1 MKGLLTKDFRI
12 LAGQKRYFTII
23 ILIALI
29 FLCSG
34 QPAQIIVG
42 YCTMFGMLFTVNT
55 ISYDEFDHGY
65 LFLFTLPV
73 TRKDYVLEKYVFML
87 LCGGGFWAVSAAA
100 GFVADY
106 IRGDVVSL
114 LEWLMPM
121 FLILL
126 EMTIF
131 LAVMLPVSL
140 KYGMEKKQDSNH
152 DSGVCGAWGRNCS
165 KEASAGEFCGRAE
178 VVCAVKSCGRDCGSV
193 SDFPGHIGGILCGQ
207 YPHYAKKGILR
218 IATLQIVQKIG

>member
-73 TRKDYVLEKYVFML
+73 TRKDYVLEKYVFMM

-121 FLILL
+121 FLNFIRDDNFSGSHASGQP
-126 EMTIF
+126 EIR
-131 LAVMLPVSL
+131 
-140 KYGMEKKQDSNH
+140 YGKKQDSNH
-152 DSGVCGAWGRNCS
+152 DSGVCGAWGCNCS

-193 SDFPGHIGGILCGQ
+193 SGFPGHIGGILCGQ
-207 YPHYAKKGILR
+207 CPHYAKKGILR

>member
-100 GFVADY
+100 GFVVDY

-131 LAVMLPVSL
+131 LRWSAQLNPAAVTAVVFLVSL
-140 KYGMEKKQDSNH
+140 
-152 DSGVCGAWGRNCS
+152 
-165 KEASAGEFCGRAE
+165 
-178 VVCAVKSCGRDCGSV
+178 
-193 SDFPGHIGGILCGQ
+193 
-207 YPHYAKKGILR
+207 
-218 IATLQIVQKIG
+218 ATLAVSFAGSIRIMQKKVF

>member
-73 TRKDYVLEKYVFML
+73 TRKDYVLEKYV
-87 LCGGGFWAVSAAA
+87 CCCAA
-100 GFVADY
+100 
-106 IRGDVVSL
+106 VVSGQFPQRPVL
-114 LEWLMPM
+114 WW
-121 FLILL
+121 IISV
-126 EMTIF
+126 EMWCLF
-131 LAVMLPVSL
+131 
-140 KYGMEKKQDSNH
+140 
-152 DSGVCGAWGRNCS
+152 
-165 KEASAGEFCGRAE
+165 
-178 VVCAVKSCGRDCGSV
+178 
-193 SDFPGHIGGILCGQ
+193 
-207 YPHYAKKGILR
+207 
-218 IATLQIVQKIG
+218 

>member
-73 TRKDYVLEKYVFML
+73 SRKDYVLENMY
-87 LCGGGFWAVSAAA
+87 LCCCAA
-100 GFVADY
+100 
-106 IRGDVVSL
+106 VVSGQFPQRPVL
-114 LEWLMPM
+114 WR
-121 FLILL
+121 IISV
-126 EMTIF
+126 EMWCLF
-131 LAVMLPVSL
+131 
-140 KYGMEKKQDSNH
+140 
-152 DSGVCGAWGRNCS
+152 
-165 KEASAGEFCGRAE
+165 
-178 VVCAVKSCGRDCGSV
+178 
-193 SDFPGHIGGILCGQ
+193 
-207 YPHYAKKGILR
+207 
-218 IATLQIVQKIG
+218 

>member
-23 ILIALI
+23 ILIAAI

-73 TRKDYVLEKYVFML
+73 TRKDYVLE
-87 LCGGGFWAVSAAA
+87 
-100 GFVADY
+100 
-106 IRGDVVSL
+106 
-114 LEWLMPM
+114 
-121 FLILL
+121 
-126 EMTIF
+126 
-131 LAVMLPVSL
+131 
-140 KYGMEKKQDSNH
+140 N
-152 DSGVCGAWGRNCS
+152 
-165 KEASAGEFCGRAE
+165 
-178 VVCAVKSCGRDCGSV
+178 
-193 SDFPGHIGGILCGQ
+193 
-207 YPHYAKKGILR
+207 
-218 IATLQIVQKIG
+218 

>member
-65 LFLFTLPV
+65 LVSVHASGDQKRLCAGKICIYAAVRRWFLGSF
-73 TRKDYVLEKYVFML
+73 RSGRF
-87 LCGGGFWAVSAAA
+87 CGRLYPGRCGVS
-100 GFVADY
+100 FRMADAH
-106 IRGDVVSL
+106 V
-114 LEWLMPM
+114 
-121 FLILL
+121 LILL
-126 EMTIF
+126 EMIIF

-140 KYGMEKKQDSNH
+140 KYGMEKSRTATMIL
-152 DSGVCGAWGRNCS
+152 GFAVLGAAIAARKLLPENFAGGLRW
-165 KEASAGEFCGRAE
+165 SAQLNPAAVTA
-178 VVCAVKSCGRDCGSV
+178 VVFLV
-193 SDFPGHIGGILCGQ
+193 SL
-207 YPHYAKKGILR
+207 
-218 IATLQIVQKIG
+218 ATLAVSFAGSIRIMQKKVF

>member
-87 LCGGGFWAVSAAA
+87 LVRRWFLGSFRSGRFCGGLYPWRCGVS
-100 GFVADY
+100 FRMADAHVPY
-106 IRGDVVSL
+106 FIRDDNFSGSHASGQP
-114 LEWLMPM
+114 E
-121 FLILL
+121 IR
-126 EMTIF
+126 
-131 LAVMLPVSL
+131 
-140 KYGMEKKQDSNH
+140 YGKKQDSNH

-165 KEASAGEFCGRAE
+165 KEASTGEFCGRAE

-193 SDFPGHIGGILCGQ
+193 SGFPGHIGGILCGQ
-207 YPHYAKKGILR
+207 CPHYAKKGILR

>member
-87 LCGGGFWAVSAAA
+87 LCGGGFCSFRSGRFCGGLYPWRCGVS
-100 GFVADY
+100 FRMADAHVPY
-106 IRGDVVSL
+106 FIRDDNFSGSHASGQP
-114 LEWLMPM
+114 E
-121 FLILL
+121 IR
-126 EMTIF
+126 
-131 LAVMLPVSL
+131 
-140 KYGMEKKQDSNH
+140 YGKKQDSNH
-152 DSGVCGAWGRNCS
+152 DSGVCGAWGCNCS
-165 KEASAGEFCGRAE
+165 KEASAGELCGRAE

-193 SDFPGHIGGILCGQ
+193 SGFPGHIGGILCGQ
-207 YPHYAKKGILR
+207 CPHYAKKGILR

>member
-87 LCGGGFWAVSAAA
+87 CLF
-100 GFVADY
+100 
-106 IRGDVVSL
+106 
-114 LEWLMPM
+114 
-121 FLILL
+121 
-126 EMTIF
+126 
-131 LAVMLPVSL
+131 
-140 KYGMEKKQDSNH
+140 
-152 DSGVCGAWGRNCS
+152 
-165 KEASAGEFCGRAE
+165 
-178 VVCAVKSCGRDCGSV
+178 
-193 SDFPGHIGGILCGQ
+193 
-207 YPHYAKKGILR
+207 
-218 IATLQIVQKIG
+218 

>member
-23 ILIALI
+23 ILIAAI

-140 KYGMEKKQDSNH
+140 
-152 DSGVCGAWGRNCS
+152 
-165 KEASAGEFCGRAE
+165 
-178 VVCAVKSCGRDCGSV
+178 
-193 SDFPGHIGGILCGQ
+193 
-207 YPHYAKKGILR
+207 
-218 IATLQIVQKIG
+218 

>member
-12 LAGQKRYFTII
+12 LAGQKRYFTIV

-87 LCGGGFWAVSAAA
+87 LCGGGFWAVSAARSQFTA
-100 GFVADY
+100 
-106 IRGDVVSL
+106 
-114 LEWLMPM
+114 
-121 FLILL
+121 
-126 EMTIF
+126 
-131 LAVMLPVSL
+131 
-140 KYGMEKKQDSNH
+140 
-152 DSGVCGAWGRNCS
+152 
-165 KEASAGEFCGRAE
+165 
-178 VVCAVKSCGRDCGSV
+178 
-193 SDFPGHIGGILCGQ
+193 
-207 YPHYAKKGILR
+207 
-218 IATLQIVQKIG
+218 

>member
-1 MKGLLTKDFRI
+1 MTKDFRI

-73 TRKDYVLEKYVFML
+73 TKKDYVLEKICIYDAL
-87 LCGGGFWAVSAAA
+87 RRW
-100 GFVADY
+100 
-106 IRGDVVSL
+106 
-114 LEWLMPM
+114 
-121 FLILL
+121 FLGS
-126 EMTIF
+126 F
-131 LAVMLPVSL
+131 R
-140 KYGMEKKQDSNH
+140 
-152 DSGVCGAWGRNCS
+152 SGR
-165 KEASAGEFCGRAE
+165 FCGRLY
-178 VVCAVKSCGRDCGSV
+178 
-193 SDFPGHIGGILCGQ
+193 PGEMWCLF
-207 YPHYAKKGILR
+207 
-218 IATLQIVQKIG
+218 

>member
-1 MKGLLTKDFRI
+1 MTKDFRI

-73 TRKDYVLEKYVFML
+73 TRKDYVLEKYVFMM

-140 KYGMEKKQDSNH
+140 KYGMEKSRTATMILGFAVLGAAIAARKLLQRPVLWQII
-152 DSGVCGAWGRNCS
+152 SGEMWCL
-165 KEASAGEFCGRAE
+165 F
-178 VVCAVKSCGRDCGSV
+178 
-193 SDFPGHIGGILCGQ
+193 
-207 YPHYAKKGILR
+207 
-218 IATLQIVQKIG
+218 

>member
-131 LAVMLPVSL
+131 ASGQPEIR
-140 KYGMEKKQDSNH
+140 YGKKQDSNH
-152 DSGVCGAWGRNCS
+152 DSGVCGAWGCNCS

-193 SDFPGHIGGILCGQ
+193 SGFPGHIGGILCGQ